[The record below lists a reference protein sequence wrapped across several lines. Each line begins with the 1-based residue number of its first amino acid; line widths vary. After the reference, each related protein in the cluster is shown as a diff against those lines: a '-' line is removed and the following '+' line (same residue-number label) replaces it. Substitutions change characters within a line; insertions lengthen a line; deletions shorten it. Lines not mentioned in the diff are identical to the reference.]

1 MISRIL
7 ICASMAVIGVNG
19 MFPEIPKPL
28 TLREKMIERQQAKI
42 CTKKKLKQRTRQLCR
57 EWGYDR

>member
-7 ICASMAVIGVNG
+7 ICASMALIGVNG

-28 TLREKMIERQQAKI
+28 TLREKMIERQHAKI
-42 CTKKKLKQRTRQLCR
+42 CTKKKLKAKTKALCR
-57 EWGYDR
+57 NWGYDR